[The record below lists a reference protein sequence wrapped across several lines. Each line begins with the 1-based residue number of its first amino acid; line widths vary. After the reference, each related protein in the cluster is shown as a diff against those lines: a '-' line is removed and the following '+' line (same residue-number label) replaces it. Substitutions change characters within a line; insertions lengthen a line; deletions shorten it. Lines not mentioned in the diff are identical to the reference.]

1 MYSVTPSFN
10 ILNAPWSLHLLSSE
24 RAALGESGL
33 TAGGLAKDSR
43 ARAASHNGLSVRK
56 DGGDVDATGALNV
69 HEEGSR
75 LGDKSLELVLSGL
88 RLRRRVEKILSK
100 NLS

>member
-1 MYSVTPSFN
+1 MLLKVV
-10 ILNAPWSLHLLSSE
+10 HLLSSE
-24 RAALGESGL
+24 RAALSESGL
-33 TAGGLAKDSR
+33 TAGGLAKNGG

-56 DGGDVDATGALNV
+56 DSGDVDATGALDV